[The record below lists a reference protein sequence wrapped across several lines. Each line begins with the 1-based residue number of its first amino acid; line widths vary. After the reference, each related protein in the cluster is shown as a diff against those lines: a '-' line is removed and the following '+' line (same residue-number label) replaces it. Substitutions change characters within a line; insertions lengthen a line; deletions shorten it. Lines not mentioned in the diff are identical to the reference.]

1 MMASEKEFAAWLVS
15 VDWDHSRNTY
25 VQLYAD
31 APEWI
36 YEHAVG
42 VFGTGTVLLRSDLTR
57 PQVV

>member
-36 YEHAVG
+36 YGHAVDH
-42 VFGTGTVLLRSDLTR
+42 FGKQTVLLRSERMR
-57 PQVV
+57 PQAA